1 MALELNPEALGSPEE
16 QGLMTMD
23 ITIDLMVYNYN
34 QPVSIILPQEA
45 EEALEMPMPK

>member
-1 MALELNPEALGSPEE
+1 MDILI
-16 QGLMTMD
+16 TMD

-45 EEALEMPMPK
+45 EEALEMPMPECTTTTIIVTKPATP